1 MANPD
6 LEVQGTIDLAEYIYR
21 RLIQLGVG
29 TIHGVPGDYN
39 LTALDYI
46 KPLGLTWAG
55 NGNELN
61 SGYAA
66 DGYGRIK
73 GIAAVITA
81 FGVGELSAINAI
93 GGAFAERSPVVHI
106 VGTPPLAAQKAR
118 VCMHHTLGNGD
129 YRAFSEMNKYL
140 TVAQASLTDAETAPA
155 LVDAALKA
163 CVLNSQPVYILLP
176 TNLVH
181 AQVHP
186 PTVPMDL
193 SHPAYDEGYE
203 NKVLDTLV
211 EKMQSS
217 KKPVILMDGLTARFH
232 INEEI
237 NEFVRLTGFPT
248 LSHPFGKGVVNENLP
263 NYYGSYEGAVGDEST
278 KQQIDDSD
286 LVLSFGPLYSDVN
299 SMGFSSV
306 PRPEVTVTFE
316 SHSVRFGT
324 EAADPQGRALH
335 IQSFMTKLIKRLK
348 ATELPRIQPFTRGPS
363 FSPTQLQ
370 SLKPAADGDAIKQD
384 EFWLRMSEYLKP
396 GDLLV
401 TEAGTP
407 FAGGNTLILPE
418 NTILIN
424 SCLWLSIGFTLPA
437 LQGAALAQREQ
448 RQEGHREGA
457 RTSGRAILFIGDGSL
472 QMSVQ
477 AIGDIIRNRLDA
489 TIIVINNDGYTV
501 ERVLHGFKKSYNE
514 IQPWRNTLAPS
525 FFGAPEDD
533 PEYPM
538 ITAQARNWGEL
549 RSVWGRKDVQAGK
562 GLTLIEVFMHY
573 ADAPRL
579 LKKLAAYFAEKNK
592 ANEARMAV

>member
-1 MANPD
+1 MTNPD
-6 LEVQGTIDLAEYIYR
+6 SKDQGTIDLAEYIFR

-93 GGAFAERSPVVHI
+93 GGAFAEKSPVVHL
-106 VGTPPLAAQKAR
+106 VGTPPLPAQKAKA
-118 VCMHHTLGNGD
+118 CMHHTLGNGD
-129 YRAFSEMNKYL
+129 YRAFPEMTKYV
-140 TVAQASLTDAETAPA
+140 TVAQADLTDAETAPA

-163 CVLNSQPVYILLP
+163 CILNSRPAYIQLP
-176 TNLVH
+176 TNLVK
-181 AQVHP
+181 AQVPP
-186 PTVPMDL
+186 PTVPIDL
-193 SHPAYDEGYE
+193 SHPGYDEGYE
-203 NKVLDTLV
+203 DKVLEMLV
-211 EKMQSS
+211 EKMQGS

-248 LSHPFGKGVVNENLP
+248 LSSPFGKGIVNENLP
-263 NYYGSYEGAVGDEST
+263 NYCGGYEGIVGDEST

-286 LVLSFGPLYSDVN
+286 LILNFGPLHSDVN
-299 SMGFSSV
+299 AMGFSAI
-306 PRPEVTVTFE
+306 PKPDVTVTFE
-316 SHSVRFGT
+316 GYSVRFGP
-324 EAADPQGRALH
+324 EEADPQSRALL
-335 IQSFMTKLIKRLK
+335 IKSFMTKLIKRLK
-348 ATELPRIQPFTRGPS
+348 TTELPTIQPFTRGPS
-363 FSPTQLQ
+363 FSPTV
-370 SLKPAADGDAIKQD
+370 LKDLEPAADGDAIKQD

-418 NTILIN
+418 NTILLN
-424 SCLWLSIGFTLPA
+424 SCLWFSIGFTLPA

-448 RQEGHREGA
+448 RQEGNKEGA

-489 TIIVINNDGYTV
+489 TIVVINNDGYTV

-525 FFGAPEDD
+525 FFGAPEND
-533 PEYPM
+533 PEYPV

-549 RSVWGRKDVQAGK
+549 RNVWGRKDVQAGK
-562 GLTLIEVFMHY
+562 GLAVIEVFMHY

-579 LKKLAAYFAEKNK
+579 LKKLAAYVTERNK
-592 ANEARMAV
+592 ANEA

>member
-1 MANPD
+1 MANPG
-6 LEVQGTIDLAEYIYR
+6 LEDQGTIDLAEYIFK

-46 KPLGLTWAG
+46 KPLGLRWAG

-73 GIAAVITA
+73 GIAAVVTS

-93 GGAFAERSPVVHI
+93 GGAFAEKSPVVHL
-106 VGTPPLAAQKAR
+106 VGTAPLAAQKAKAC
-118 VCMHHTLGNGD
+118 VHHTLGNGD
-129 YRAFSEMNKYL
+129 YRAFPEMNKYV

-163 CVLNSQPVYILLP
+163 CILNSQPVYIQLP
-176 TNLVH
+176 TNLVQ
-181 AQVHP
+181 AQVRP
-186 PTVPMDL
+186 PTVPLDL
-193 SHPAYDEGYE
+193 SHPGYDEGYE

-211 EKMQSS
+211 EKMQSA

-232 INEEI
+232 INEDI
-237 NEFVRLTGFPT
+237 NEFVRLAGFPT
-248 LSHPFGKGVVNENLP
+248 FSSPFGKGIVNENLP

-286 LVLSFGPLYSDVN
+286 LILSFGPLHSDVN

-306 PRPEVTVTFE
+306 PRPDVTITFE
-316 SHSVRFGT
+316 SYSVKFGP
-324 EAADPQGRALH
+324 EAADPQGRVLL
-335 IQSFMTKLIKRLK
+335 IKSFMTKLIKRLK
-348 ATELPRIQPFTRGPS
+348 STELPKTQPFTRGPS

-396 GDLLV
+396 GDLLL

-407 FAGGNTLILPE
+407 FAGGNTFILPE
-418 NTILIN
+418 NTIMLN

-448 RQEGHREGA
+448 RNEGNKEGA

-477 AIGDIIRNRLDA
+477 AISDIIRNRLDA
-489 TIIVINNDGYTV
+489 TIVVINNDGYTV
-501 ERVLHGFKKSYNE
+501 ERVLHGFEESYNE

-525 FFGAPEDD
+525 FFGAPEND
-533 PEYPM
+533 PEYPV

-562 GLTLIEVFMHY
+562 GLAVIEVFMHW
-573 ADAPRL
+573 ADAPKL
-579 LKKLAAYFAEKNK
+579 LVKLAAYVANRNK
-592 ANEARMAV
+592 ANEA